1 MSRRIAG
8 LWLLWWTALALRTDS
23 DSNDE
28 DRYKK
33 GLEIWV
39 YTLNLGK
46 LSRPRNRAGLEDMV
60 DNVLAKARDQ
70 RIKLVS
76 VNFQEAPSEKTFF
89 IRPVTGWRVIRTRH
103 LCNEQLHAI
112 QITCD
117 FALFSYLYIA
127 DYRTKRQMP
136 VDGDIR
142 GVRTL
147 VFTQKQLRQLESTD
161 TVDDKY
167 AEGCGAG
174 KESKELPE
182 TYWGGVLHDDAL
194 RPDIDGIKA
203 AQRCH
208 GVAVKHATWSC
219 TSSRPTW
226 VLLKTVS
233 VQAPKEDYLGVA
245 AKATLITRYR
255 VHYVHGGANH
265 KIDFIVS
272 TSHLGAIPNAKDMF
286 RMSERSQE
294 LGQAMDALKVVSDNY
309 TVPAFM
315 TGDWNFR
322 MVPFDSLAEFSNF
335 TGLDYT
341 GPVLHLVNGS
351 VRPAWVTRSPMRPGV
366 AYEEMRVAAVALQ
379 PQYISKMRWLQSL
392 NPGLNWLYQHFTTVW
407 KRAPTCRFLESH
419 LRAPLSTIPAVVLE
433 NYANEAVLP
442 SADFL
447 SLDGGKWELFKE
459 EGFDLTK
466 AQSWKGTP
474 EESLV
479 TRLPSYCDQ
488 IFWSKGIHKI
498 SMGTAWSVL
507 GDSLRAMMQS
517 DHNMLE
523 LKAVLWL

>member
-1 MSRRIAG
+1 MA
-8 LWLLWWTALALRTDS
+8 
-23 DSNDE
+23 
-28 DRYKK
+28 
-33 GLEIWV
+33 IWV

-46 LSRPRNRAGLEDMV
+46 LSKPENRAGIEDMV
-60 DNVLAKARDQ
+60 DTVLAKARDQ
-70 RIKLVS
+70 RVQLVS

-89 IRPVTGWRVIRTRH
+89 LRPVTGWRVIRTRH

-112 QITCD
+112 HMKCD

-127 DYRTKRQMP
+127 DYRTERQMP

-142 GVRTL
+142 GVRTV
-147 VFTQKQLRQLESTD
+147 VFTKKQLRKLESTD
-161 TVDDKY
+161 IVDDKY

-174 KESKELPE
+174 KQSKELPA

-194 RPDIDGIKA
+194 YPDIEVIKA
-203 AQRCH
+203 ARRCH
-208 GVAVKHATWSC
+208 GVAVQHEEH
-219 TSSRPTW
+219 
-226 VLLKTVS
+226 V
-233 VQAPKEDYLGVA
+233 GVA

-255 VHYVHGGANH
+255 VHYFYGGANH
-265 KIDFIVS
+265 QIDFIVS
-272 TSHLGAIPNAKDMF
+272 TSHLGVIPNAKDMF

-294 LGQAMDALKVVSDNY
+294 LGQAMDALKLVSDNY

-351 VRPAWVTRSPMRPGV
+351 VRSAWVHRSPMRPGV

-379 PQYISKMRWLQSL
+379 PQYISTMRWLQDL
-392 NPGLNWLYQHFTTVW
+392 NPGFDQLYQHFKTLW
-407 KRAPTCRFLESH
+407 KRAPTCRFREHH
-419 LRAPLSTIPAVVLE
+419 LRSPVSVIPSVVLE
-433 NYANEAVLP
+433 DYANEAVLP

-447 SLDGGKWELFKE
+447 SLDGGKWEMFKE

-466 AQSWKGTP
+466 ARGWKDTP

-507 GDSLRAMMQS
+507 GDAHGDALRAMMKS

-523 LKAVLWL
+523 LRAVLWL

>member
-28 DRYKK
+28 DRYRK
-33 GLEIWV
+33 GLVIWV

-46 LSRPRNRAGLEDMV
+46 LSKPENRAGLEDMV

-70 RIKLVS
+70 HVKLVS

-112 QITCD
+112 QIKCD

-127 DYRTKRQMP
+127 DYRTERQMP

-147 VFTQKQLRQLESTD
+147 LFTQKQLRQLQSTD

-174 KESKELPE
+174 KESTELPA

-194 RPDIDGIKA
+194 RPDMEVIKA
-203 AQRCH
+203 ARRCH
-208 GVAVKHATWSC
+208 GVAVMH
-219 TSSRPTW
+219 
-226 VLLKTVS
+226 
-233 VQAPKEDYLGVA
+233 EDYLGVA

-255 VHYVHGGANH
+255 VHHVLGGANH
-265 KIDFIVS
+265 QMDFIVS
-272 TSHLGAIPNAKDMF
+272 TSHLGVIPNAKDMF

-309 TVPAFM
+309 TVPTFM

-351 VRPAWVTRSPMRPGV
+351 VRSAWVTRSPMRPGV

-407 KRAPTCRFLESH
+407 KRAPTCRFQESH
-419 LRAPLSTIPAVVLE
+419 NRAPASTIPFVVLE
-433 NYANEAVLP
+433 NYASEEVLP

-466 AQSWKGTP
+466 AQGRKGTP

-488 IFWSKGIHKI
+488 IFWSKGIYKI

-523 LKAVLWL
+523 LKAVLGL